1 MDRFL
6 VFTLSAGIASMG
18 SNAGNEFR
26 GTLGWP
32 GRSAILGLIAAARG
46 IDRLNAEGQEI
57 VASHRVAVGI
67 HDMGASFTDFHT
79 IQSVPRAAVKRPATR
94 GDALALAQAKGATE
108 TTLTR
113 RDYRT
118 DVLYS
123 VALWDGDIEVAH
135 DALLKPAFHLYLGR
149 KSCPL
154 NAPPA
159 PRLIEAADPGAALRA
174 AVLPY
179 WKPDPLL
186 SIASDPHPALQ
197 GRQIT
202 RNDDPTCR
210 KRWEFRNRTVTVLDV
225 AQET

>member
-1 MDRFL
+1 MDPYL
-6 VFTLSAGIASMG
+6 AFTLSAGIASMG

-26 GTLGWP
+26 GTLSWP
-32 GRSAILGLIAAARG
+32 GRSAILGLVAAARG
-46 IDRLNAEGQEI
+46 FDRLDAEGHEKVSKHN
-57 VASHRVAVGI
+57 VAIGI
-67 HDMGASFTDFHT
+67 HDIGASFTDFHT

-94 GDALALAQAKGATE
+94 GDALALARAKGSLE
-108 TTLTR
+108 TTLSR

-123 VALWDGDIEVAH
+123 VALWGGDIEAALVA
-135 DALLKPAFHLYLGR
+135 LQTPASVLYLGR

-154 NAPPA
+154 NAPLA
-159 PRLIEAADPGAALRA
+159 PRIVEAADPGAALRS

-179 WKPDPLL
+179 WKNEPLQ
-186 SIASDPHPALQ
+186 SIATDTHPALQ
-197 GRQIT
+197 GRKIT

-210 KRWEFRNRTVTVLDV
+210 NRWEFRNRTVTVLDV